1 MGVTEIAI
9 VGAGIAGASAAAA
22 LARAGY
28 SVVVLEK
35 ARGPGGR
42 ASTRR
47 GDHAAFDHGAQYF
60 TARDPAFRNALASP
74 PLAAQWARWEGRIGA
89 WDGLEVHPVGDQERL
104 VGVPGMN
111 ALARSLLGALP
122 RRYGASVARVE
133 RQATTWRLLDAAG
146 MLLARASA
154 LILTAP
160 PSQSAAL
167 LGDQAPGLR
176 ALCEGVR
183 MLPCWALMARYA
195 RTLEIDWDGLF
206 MNEGVLSWC
215 ARNGS
220 KPGRDGPECWVLH
233 ASPVWSADHLE
244 CEPAAVAGPLLAA
257 FSAVAG
263 AAAAKPTEV
272 HIHRWRHALA
282 DPPLEIGCAWDPGL
296 RIGLA
301 GDWLAGSRIEGAWRS
316 GQELAARIG

>member
-1 MGVTEIAI
+1 MDVTEVAI
-9 VGAGIAGASAAAA
+9 VGAGVAGASAAQA
-22 LARAGY
+22 LARAGC
-28 SVVVLEK
+28 SVQVLDK

-47 GDHAAFDHGAQYF
+47 DDYAAFDHGAQYF

-89 WDGLEVHPVGDQERL
+89 WEGREVSPAGDQERL

-111 ALARSLLGALP
+111 ALARSLLGGVE
-122 RRYGASVARVE
+122 RCYGARVAVIE
-133 RQATTWRLLDAAG
+133 RQDTTWRLLDEAG
-146 MLLARASA
+146 VLLARASA

-195 RTLEIDWDGLF
+195 RRIEIDWDGLF
-206 MNEGVLSWC
+206 VNAGPLSWC

-220 KPGRDGPECWVLH
+220 KPGRAGPESWVLH
-233 ASPVWSADHLE
+233 ASPLWSAEHLE
-244 CEPAAVAGPLLAA
+244 CEPAAVVGPLLAA

-263 AAAAKPTEV
+263 ASAAKPVAV
-272 HIHRWRHALA
+272 HAHRWRHALA
-282 DPPLEIGCAWDPGL
+282 DPPLAIGCAWDPGL